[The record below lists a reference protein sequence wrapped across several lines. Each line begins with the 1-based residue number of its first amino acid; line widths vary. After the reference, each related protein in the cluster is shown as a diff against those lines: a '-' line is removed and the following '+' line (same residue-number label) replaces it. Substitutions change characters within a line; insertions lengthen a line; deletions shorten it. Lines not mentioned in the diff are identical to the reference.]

1 MKRKIVADSSC
12 DIWELNGV
20 DFAVAPITIS
30 TDNKHYVDNQELDV
44 HLMSEELAKYKGVSH
59 TACPSVGSWLDCYEG
74 FDEIFVITLTGAM
87 SGTYNSAMTAKGI
100 YEEENENVKVHVFD
114 SLSTGPEMR
123 LLIEKL
129 KEMIEEDLTFEE
141 IVEKGQD
148 YLNHTRLFFALKSLH
163 NFAMNGR
170 VSKTVASAIGVLNI
184 SIFATA
190 SEKGTIQQISKCRGE
205 KKVVKSMIE
214 HLEDAG
220 YHGGKV
226 RISHADNLKLAHNVR
241 DKILELYPN
250 ADIIVY
256 PMGGLCTYYAEK
268 GGLLVGCECGNLK

>member
-12 DIWELNGV
+12 DMWELNGV

-74 FDEIFVITLTGAM
+74 YDEVFVVTLTGAM

-129 KEMIEEDLTFEE
+129 KEMIEEDLPFEE

-148 YLNHTRLFFALKSLH
+148 YLNHSRLFFALKSLH

-170 VSKTVASAIGVLNI
+170 VSKAVASAIGVLNI

-190 SEKGTIQQISKCRGE
+190 SEEGTIQQISKCRGE

-214 HLEDAG
+214 HLENAG

-256 PMGGLCTYYAEK
+256 PMCGLCTYYAEI
-268 GGLLVGCECGNLK
+268 GGLLVGCEC

>member
-12 DIWELNGV
+12 DMWELNGV
-20 DFAVAPITIS
+20 DFAVAPMTIS

-74 FDEIFVITLTGAM
+74 YDEVFVITLTGAM

-129 KEMIEEDLTFEE
+129 KEMIEEDLPFEE

-148 YLNHTRLFFALKSLH
+148 YLNHSRLFFALKSLH

-170 VSKTVASAIGVLNI
+170 VSKAVASAIGVLNI

-190 SEKGTIQQISKCRGE
+190 SEEGTIQQISKCRGE

-214 HLEDAG
+214 HLENAG

-256 PMGGLCTYYAEK
+256 PMGGLCTYYAEI
-268 GGLLVGCECGNLK
+268 GGLLVGCEC

>member
-20 DFAVAPITIS
+20 DFAVAPMTIS
-30 TDNKHYVDNQELDV
+30 TDNKHYVDNQKLDV
-44 HLMSEELAKYKGVSH
+44 RLMSDDLAKYKGVSH

-241 DKILELYPN
+241 DKILELYPH

-268 GGLLVGCECGNLK
+268 GGLLVGCEC

>member
-12 DIWELNGV
+12 DMWELNGV

-74 FDEIFVITLTGAM
+74 YDEVFVVTLTGAM
-87 SGTYNSAMTAKGI
+87 SGTYNSATTAKGI

-129 KEMIEEDLTFEE
+129 KEMIEEDLPFEE

-148 YLNHTRLFFALKSLH
+148 YLNHSRLFFALKSLH

-170 VSKTVASAIGVLNI
+170 VSKAVASAIGVLNI

-190 SEKGTIQQISKCRGE
+190 SEEGTIQQISKCRGE

-214 HLEDAG
+214 HLENAG

-256 PMGGLCTYYAEK
+256 PMGGLCTYYAEI
-268 GGLLVGCECGNLK
+268 GGLLVGCEC

>member
-12 DIWELNGV
+12 DMWELNGV
-20 DFAVAPITIS
+20 DFAVAPMTIS

-74 FDEIFVITLTGAM
+74 FDEVFVITLTGAM

-129 KEMIEEDLTFEE
+129 KEMIEEDLPFEE

-148 YLNHTRLFFALKSLH
+148 YLNHSRLFFALKSLH

-170 VSKTVASAIGVLNI
+170 VSKAVASAIGVLNI

-190 SEKGTIQQISKCRGE
+190 SEEGTIQQISKCRGE

-214 HLEDAG
+214 HLENAG

-268 GGLLVGCECGNLK
+268 GGLLVGCEC

>member
-20 DFAVAPITIS
+20 DFAVAPMTIS

-44 HLMSEELAKYKGVSH
+44 HLMSEDLAKYKGVSH

-74 FDEIFVITLTGAM
+74 YDEVFVVTLTGAM

-170 VSKTVASAIGVLNI
+170 VSKAVASAIGVLNI

-190 SEKGTIQQISKCRGE
+190 SEEGTIQQISKCRGE
-205 KKVVKSMIE
+205 KKVVRSMIE
-214 HLEDAG
+214 HLENAG

-226 RISHADNLKLAHNVR
+226 RISHANNLKLAHNVR
-241 DKILELYPN
+241 DKILELYPH

-256 PMGGLCTYYAEK
+256 PMGGLCTYYAEI
-268 GGLLVGCECGNLK
+268 GGLLVGCEC

>member
-20 DFAVAPITIS
+20 DFAVAPMTIS

-44 HLMSEELAKYKGVSH
+44 RLMSEDLAKYKGISH

-74 FDEIFVITLTGAM
+74 YDEVFVVTLTGAM

-170 VSKTVASAIGVLNI
+170 VSKAVASAIGVLNI

-190 SEKGTIQQISKCRGE
+190 SEEGTIQQISKCRGE
-205 KKVVKSMIE
+205 KKVVKSMIA
-214 HLEDAG
+214 HLENAG

-241 DKILELYPN
+241 DKILELYPH

-256 PMGGLCTYYAEK
+256 PMGGLCTYYAEI
-268 GGLLVGCECGNLK
+268 GGLLVGCEC

>member
-20 DFAVAPITIS
+20 DFAVAPMTIS

-44 HLMSEELAKYKGVSH
+44 RLMSEDLAKYKGVSH

-74 FDEIFVITLTGAM
+74 YDEVFVVTLTGAM

-129 KEMIEEDLTFEE
+129 KEMIEEDLPFEK

-148 YLNHTRLFFALKSLH
+148 YLNHSRLFFALKSLH

-190 SEKGTIQQISKCRGE
+190 SEEGTIQQISKCRGE

-214 HLEDAG
+214 HLENAG

-226 RISHADNLKLAHNVR
+226 RISHADNLKLAHSVR
-241 DKILELYPN
+241 DKILELYPH

-268 GGLLVGCECGNLK
+268 GGLLVGCEC

>member
-12 DIWELNGV
+12 DMWELNGV
-20 DFAVAPITIS
+20 DFAVAPMTIS

-148 YLNHTRLFFALKSLH
+148 YLNHSRLFFALKSLH

-241 DKILELYPN
+241 DNILELYPN

-268 GGLLVGCECGNLK
+268 GGLLVGCEC

>member
-12 DIWELNGV
+12 DMWELNGV
-20 DFAVAPITIS
+20 DFAVAPMTIS
-30 TDNKHYVDNQELDV
+30 TDNKHYVDNQKLDV
-44 HLMSEELAKYKGVSH
+44 RLMSEDLAKYKGISH

-74 FDEIFVITLTGAM
+74 YDEVFVVTLTGSM

-129 KEMIEEDLTFEE
+129 KEMIEEDLPFEE

-148 YLNHTRLFFALKSLH
+148 YLKHTRLFFALKSLH

-170 VSKTVASAIGVLNI
+170 VSKAVASAIGVLNI

-190 SEKGTIQQISKCRGE
+190 SEEGTIQQISKCRGE

-214 HLEDAG
+214 HLENAG

-241 DKILELYPN
+241 DKILELYPH

-256 PMGGLCTYYAEK
+256 PMGGLCTYYAEI
-268 GGLLVGCECGNLK
+268 GGLLVGCEC

>member
-12 DIWELNGV
+12 DMWELNGV

-30 TDNKHYVDNQELDV
+30 TDNKHYVDNQDLDV
-44 HLMSEELAKYKGVSH
+44 HLMSEDLANYKGTSH

-74 FDEIFVITLTGAM
+74 FDEVFVVTLTGSM

-100 YEEENENVKVHVFD
+100 YEEENKNVKVHVFD

-129 KEMIEEDLTFEE
+129 KEMIEEDLPFEE
-141 IVEKGQD
+141 IVEKAQD

-170 VSKTVASAIGVLNI
+170 VSKAVASAIGVLNI

-190 SEKGTIQQISKCRGE
+190 SEEGTIQQISKCRGE

-214 HLEDAG
+214 HLENAG

-226 RISHADNLKLAHNVR
+226 RISHANNLKLAHNVR
-241 DKILELYPN
+241 DKILELYPH

-256 PMGGLCTYYAEK
+256 PMGGLCTYYAEI
-268 GGLLVGCECGNLK
+268 GGLLVGCEC

>member
-12 DIWELNGV
+12 DMWELNGV
-20 DFAVAPITIS
+20 DFAVAPMTIS

-44 HLMSEELAKYKGVSH
+44 HLMSEDLAKYKGVSH

-74 FDEIFVITLTGAM
+74 YDEVFVVTLTGAM

-129 KEMIEEDLTFEE
+129 KEVIEEDLTFEE

-148 YLNHTRLFFALKSLH
+148 YLKHTRLFFALKSLH

-170 VSKTVASAIGVLNI
+170 VNKTVASAIGVLNI

-190 SEKGTIQQISKCRGE
+190 SEEGTIQQISKCRGE

-214 HLEDAG
+214 HLENAG

-226 RISHADNLKLAHNVR
+226 RISHADNLKLAHSVR
-241 DKILELYPN
+241 DKILELYPH

-256 PMGGLCTYYAEK
+256 PMGGLCTYYAEI
-268 GGLLVGCECGNLK
+268 GGLLVGCEC

>member
-1 MKRKIVADSSC
+1 MKRIIVTDSSC

-20 DFAVAPITIS
+20 DFSVAPMTIS

-44 HLMSEELAKYKGVSH
+44 RLMSEDLAKYKGVSH

-74 FDEIFVITLTGAM
+74 YDEVFVVTLTGAM

-100 YEEENENVKVHVFD
+100 YEEENENVKIHVFD

-170 VSKTVASAIGVLNI
+170 VSKAVASAIGVLNI

-190 SEKGTIQQISKCRGE
+190 SEEGTIQQISKCRGE

-214 HLEDAG
+214 HLENAG

-241 DKILELYPN
+241 DKILELYPH

-256 PMGGLCTYYAEK
+256 PMGGLCTYYAEI
-268 GGLLVGCECGNLK
+268 GGLLVGCEC

>member
-12 DIWELNGV
+12 DMWELNGV

-74 FDEIFVITLTGAM
+74 YDEVFVVTLTGAM

-129 KEMIEEDLTFEE
+129 KEMIEEDLPFEE

-148 YLNHTRLFFALKSLH
+148 YLNHSRLFFALKSLH

-170 VSKTVASAIGVLNI
+170 VSKAVASAIGVLNI

-190 SEKGTIQQISKCRGE
+190 SEEGTIQQISKCRGE

-214 HLEDAG
+214 HLENAG

-226 RISHADNLKLAHNVR
+226 RISHADNLKLAHSVR
-241 DKILELYPN
+241 DKILELYPH

-256 PMGGLCTYYAEK
+256 PMGGLCTYYAEI
-268 GGLLVGCECGNLK
+268 GGLLVGCEC

>member
-129 KEMIEEDLTFEE
+129 KEMIEEDLPFEE

-268 GGLLVGCECGNLK
+268 GGLLVGCEC

>member
-12 DIWELNGV
+12 DMWELNGV

-74 FDEIFVITLTGAM
+74 YDEVFVVTLTGAM

-148 YLNHTRLFFALKSLH
+148 YLNHSRLFFALKSLH

-170 VSKTVASAIGVLNI
+170 VSKAVASAIGVLNI

-190 SEKGTIQQISKCRGE
+190 SEEGTIQQISKCRGE

-214 HLEDAG
+214 HLENAG

-256 PMGGLCTYYAEK
+256 PMGGLCTYYAEI
-268 GGLLVGCECGNLK
+268 GGLLVGCEC

>member
-1 MKRKIVADSSC
+1 MKRKIVTDSSC

-20 DFAVAPITIS
+20 DFAVAPMTIS

-44 HLMSEELAKYKGVSH
+44 RLMSEDLAKYKGVSH

-74 FDEIFVITLTGAM
+74 SDEVFVVTLTGAM

-100 YEEENENVKVHVFD
+100 YEEENENVKIHVFD

-129 KEMIEEDLTFEE
+129 NEMIEEDLTFEE

-170 VSKTVASAIGVLNI
+170 VSKAVASAIGVLNI

-190 SEKGTIQQISKCRGE
+190 SEEGTIQQISKCRGE

-214 HLEDAG
+214 HLENAG

-241 DKILELYPN
+241 DKILELYPH

-256 PMGGLCTYYAEK
+256 PMGGLCTYYAEI
-268 GGLLVGCECGNLK
+268 GGLLVGCEC

>member
-12 DIWELNGV
+12 DMWELNDV
-20 DFAVAPITIS
+20 DFAVAPLTIS

-44 HLMSEELAKYKGVSH
+44 HLMSEDLAKYKGVSH
-59 TACPSVGSWLDCYEG
+59 TACPSAGAWLDCYEG
-74 FDEIFVITLTGAM
+74 YDEVFVVTLTGAM
-87 SGTYNSAMTAKGI
+87 SGTYNSAMAAKGI
-100 YEEENENVKVHVFD
+100 YEEENDNVKVHVFD

-129 KEMIEEDLTFEE
+129 KEMIEEDLPFEE

-170 VSKTVASAIGVLNI
+170 VSKAVASAIGVLNI

-190 SEKGTIQQISKCRGE
+190 SEEGTIQQISKCRGE

-214 HLEDAG
+214 HLENAG

-241 DKILELYPN
+241 DKILELYPH

-256 PMGGLCTYYAEK
+256 PMGGLCTYYAEI
-268 GGLLVGCECGNLK
+268 GGLLVGCEC

>member
-12 DIWELNGV
+12 DMWELNGV
-20 DFAVAPITIS
+20 DFAVAPMTIS

-44 HLMSEELAKYKGVSH
+44 RLMSEDLAKYKGISH

-74 FDEIFVITLTGAM
+74 YDEVFVVTLTGAM

-170 VSKTVASAIGVLNI
+170 VSKAVASAIGVLNI

-190 SEKGTIQQISKCRGE
+190 SEEGTIQQISKCRGE

-214 HLEDAG
+214 HLENAG

-241 DKILELYPN
+241 DKILELYPH

-256 PMGGLCTYYAEK
+256 PMGGLCTYYAEI
-268 GGLLVGCECGNLK
+268 GGLLVGCEC

>member
-12 DIWELNGV
+12 DMWELNGV
-20 DFAVAPITIS
+20 DFAVAPMTIS

-74 FDEIFVITLTGAM
+74 FDEVFVITLTGAM

-129 KEMIEEDLTFEE
+129 KEMIEEDLPFEE

-148 YLNHTRLFFALKSLH
+148 YLNHSRLFFALKSLH

-170 VSKTVASAIGVLNI
+170 VSKAVASAIGVLNI

-190 SEKGTIQQISKCRGE
+190 SEEGTIQQISKCRGE

-214 HLEDAG
+214 HLENAG

-256 PMGGLCTYYAEK
+256 PMGGLCTYYAEI
-268 GGLLVGCECGNLK
+268 GGLLVGCEC

>member
-12 DIWELNGV
+12 DMWELNGV
-20 DFAVAPITIS
+20 DFAVAPMTIS
-30 TDNKHYVDNQELDV
+30 TDNKNYVDNQELDV

-74 FDEIFVITLTGAM
+74 FDEVFVITLTGAM

-129 KEMIEEDLTFEE
+129 KEMIDEDLPFEE

-170 VSKTVASAIGVLNI
+170 VSKAVASAIGVLNI

-190 SEKGTIQQISKCRGE
+190 SEEGTIQQISKCRGE

-214 HLEDAG
+214 HLENAG

-268 GGLLVGCECGNLK
+268 GGLLVGCEC

>member
-74 FDEIFVITLTGAM
+74 YDEVFVVTLTGAM

-129 KEMIEEDLTFEE
+129 KEMIEEDLPFEE

-148 YLNHTRLFFALKSLH
+148 YLKHSRLFFALKSLH

-190 SEKGTIQQISKCRGE
+190 SEEGTIQQISKCRGE

-226 RISHADNLKLAHNVR
+226 RISYADNLKLAHNVR
-241 DKILELYPN
+241 DKILELYPH

-256 PMGGLCTYYAEK
+256 PMGGLCTYYAEI
-268 GGLLVGCECGNLK
+268 GGLLVGCEC

>member
-12 DIWELNGV
+12 DMWELNGV
-20 DFAVAPITIS
+20 DFAVAPMTIS

-74 FDEIFVITLTGAM
+74 YDEVFVVTLTGAM

-129 KEMIEEDLTFEE
+129 KEMIEEDLPFEE

-148 YLNHTRLFFALKSLH
+148 YLNHSRLFFALKSLH

-170 VSKTVASAIGVLNI
+170 VSKAAASAIGVLNI

-190 SEKGTIQQISKCRGE
+190 SEEGTIQQISKCRGE

-214 HLEDAG
+214 HLENAG

-256 PMGGLCTYYAEK
+256 PMGGLCTYYAEI
-268 GGLLVGCECGNLK
+268 GGLLVGCEC

>member
-12 DIWELNGV
+12 DMWELNGV

-74 FDEIFVITLTGAM
+74 YDEVFVVTLTGAM
-87 SGTYNSAMTAKGI
+87 SGTYNSAMTAKDI

-129 KEMIEEDLTFEE
+129 KEMIEEDLPFEE

-148 YLNHTRLFFALKSLH
+148 YLNHSRLFFALKSLH

-170 VSKTVASAIGVLNI
+170 VSKAVASAIGVLNI

-190 SEKGTIQQISKCRGE
+190 SEEGTIQQISKCRGE

-214 HLEDAG
+214 HLENAG

-256 PMGGLCTYYAEK
+256 PMGGLCTYYAEI
-268 GGLLVGCECGNLK
+268 GGLLVGCEC

>member
-12 DIWELNGV
+12 DMRELNGV
-20 DFAVAPITIS
+20 DFAVAPMTIS

-44 HLMSEELAKYKGVSH
+44 HLMSEDLAKYKGVSH

-74 FDEIFVITLTGAM
+74 YDEVFVVTLTGAM

-148 YLNHTRLFFALKSLH
+148 YLKHTRLFFALKSLH

-170 VSKTVASAIGVLNI
+170 VNKAVASAIGVLNI

-190 SEKGTIQQISKCRGE
+190 SEEGTIQQISKCRGE

-214 HLEDAG
+214 HLENAG

-226 RISHADNLKLAHNVR
+226 RISHADNLKLAHSVR
-241 DKILELYPN
+241 DKILELYPH

-256 PMGGLCTYYAEK
+256 PMGGLCTYYAEI
-268 GGLLVGCECGNLK
+268 GGLLVGCEC

>member
-1 MKRKIVADSSC
+1 MKRKIVTDSSC

-20 DFAVAPITIS
+20 DFAVAPMTIS

-44 HLMSEELAKYKGVSH
+44 RLMSEDLAKYKGVSH

-74 FDEIFVITLTGAM
+74 SDEVFVVTLTGAM

-100 YEEENENVKVHVFD
+100 YEEENENVKIHVFD

-148 YLNHTRLFFALKSLH
+148 YLNHTRLFFALKTLH

-170 VSKTVASAIGVLNI
+170 VSKAVASAIGVLNI

-190 SEKGTIQQISKCRGE
+190 SEEGTIQQISKCRGE

-214 HLEDAG
+214 HLENAG

-241 DKILELYPN
+241 DKILELYPH

-256 PMGGLCTYYAEK
+256 PMGGLCTYYAEI
-268 GGLLVGCECGNLK
+268 GGLLVGCEC

>member
-20 DFAVAPITIS
+20 DFAVAPMTIS

-44 HLMSEELAKYKGVSH
+44 RLMSEDLAKYKGVSH

-74 FDEIFVITLTGAM
+74 YDEVFVVTLTGAM

-129 KEMIEEDLTFEE
+129 KEMIEEDLTFGE

-170 VSKTVASAIGVLNI
+170 VSKAVASAIGVLNI

-190 SEKGTIQQISKCRGE
+190 SEEGTIQQISKCRGE

-214 HLEDAG
+214 HLENAG

-241 DKILELYPN
+241 DKILELYPH

-256 PMGGLCTYYAEK
+256 PMGGLCTYYAEI
-268 GGLLVGCECGNLK
+268 GGLLVGCEC

>member
-20 DFAVAPITIS
+20 DFAVAPMTIS

-44 HLMSEELAKYKGVSH
+44 RLMSEDLAKYKGVSH

-129 KEMIEEDLTFEE
+129 KEMIEEDLPFEE

-190 SEKGTIQQISKCRGE
+190 SEEGTIQQISKCRGE

-214 HLEDAG
+214 HLENAG

-226 RISHADNLKLAHNVR
+226 RISHADNLKLAHSVR
-241 DKILELYPN
+241 DKILELYPH

-256 PMGGLCTYYAEK
+256 PMGGLCTYYAEI
-268 GGLLVGCECGNLK
+268 GGLLVGCEC

>member
-12 DIWELNGV
+12 DMWELNGV
-20 DFAVAPITIS
+20 DFAVAPMTIS

-74 FDEIFVITLTGAM
+74 YDEVFVVTLTGAM

-129 KEMIEEDLTFEE
+129 KEMIEEDLPFEE

-148 YLNHTRLFFALKSLH
+148 YLNHSRLFFALKSLH

-170 VSKTVASAIGVLNI
+170 VSKAVASAIGVLNI

-190 SEKGTIQQISKCRGE
+190 SEEGTIQQISKCRGE

-214 HLEDAG
+214 HLENAG

-226 RISHADNLKLAHNVR
+226 RISHAENLKLAQNVR
-241 DKILELYPN
+241 DKILEIYPN
-250 ADIIVY
+250 ADIIIY
-256 PMGGLCTYYAEK
+256 PMGGLCTYYAEI
-268 GGLLVGCECGNLK
+268 GGLLVGCEC

>member
-74 FDEIFVITLTGAM
+74 YDEVFVVTLTGAM

-129 KEMIEEDLTFEE
+129 KEMIEEDLPFEE

-148 YLNHTRLFFALKSLH
+148 YLNHSRLFFALKSLH

-190 SEKGTIQQISKCRGE
+190 SEEGTIQQISKCRGE

-214 HLEDAG
+214 HLENAG

-268 GGLLVGCECGNLK
+268 GGLLVGCEC

>member
-12 DIWELNGV
+12 DMWELNDV
-20 DFAVAPITIS
+20 DFAVAPLTIS

-44 HLMSEELAKYKGVSH
+44 HLMSEDLAKYKGVSH
-59 TACPSVGSWLDCYEG
+59 TACPSAGAWLDCYEG
-74 FDEIFVITLTGAM
+74 YDEVFVVTLTGAM
-87 SGTYNSAMTAKGI
+87 SGTYNSAMAAKGI
-100 YEEENENVKVHVFD
+100 YEEENKNVKVHVFD

-129 KEMIEEDLTFEE
+129 KEMIEEDLPFEE
-141 IVEKGQD
+141 IVEKAQD

-170 VSKTVASAIGVLNI
+170 VSKAVASAIGVLNI

-190 SEKGTIQQISKCRGE
+190 SEEGTIQQISKCRGE

-214 HLEDAG
+214 HLENAG

-241 DKILELYPN
+241 DKILELYPH

-256 PMGGLCTYYAEK
+256 PMGGLCTYYAEI
-268 GGLLVGCECGNLK
+268 GGLLVGCEC

>member
-12 DIWELNGV
+12 DMWELNGV
-20 DFAVAPITIS
+20 DFAVAPMTIS
-30 TDNKHYVDNQELDV
+30 TDNKHYVDNHELDV
-44 HLMSEELAKYKGVSH
+44 HLMSEDLAKYKGVSH

-74 FDEIFVITLTGAM
+74 YDEVFVVTLTGAM

-148 YLNHTRLFFALKSLH
+148 YLKHTRLFFALKSLH

-170 VSKTVASAIGVLNI
+170 VNKAVASAIGVLNI

-190 SEKGTIQQISKCRGE
+190 SEEGTIQQISKCRGE

-214 HLEDAG
+214 HLENAG

-226 RISHADNLKLAHNVR
+226 RISHADNLKLAHSVR
-241 DKILELYPN
+241 DKILELYPH

-256 PMGGLCTYYAEK
+256 PMGGLCTYYAEI
-268 GGLLVGCECGNLK
+268 GGLLVGCEC

>member
-20 DFAVAPITIS
+20 DFAVAPMTIS
-30 TDNKHYVDNQELDV
+30 TDNKHYVDNQELDIR
-44 HLMSEELAKYKGVSH
+44 LMSEDLAKYKGVSH

-268 GGLLVGCECGNLK
+268 GGLLVGCEC

>member
-12 DIWELNGV
+12 DMWELNGV
-20 DFAVAPITIS
+20 DFAVAPMTIS

-44 HLMSEELAKYKGVSH
+44 HLMSEDLAKYKGVSH

-74 FDEIFVITLTGAM
+74 YDEVFVVTLTGAM

-170 VSKTVASAIGVLNI
+170 VNKAVASAIGVLNI

-190 SEKGTIQQISKCRGE
+190 SEEGTIQQISKCRGE
-205 KKVVKSMIE
+205 KKVVRSMIE
-214 HLEDAG
+214 HLENAG

-226 RISHADNLKLAHNVR
+226 RISHANNLKLAHNVR
-241 DKILELYPN
+241 DKILELYPH

-256 PMGGLCTYYAEK
+256 PMGGLCTYYAEI
-268 GGLLVGCECGNLK
+268 GGLLVGCEC

>member
-12 DIWELNGV
+12 DMWELNGV

-129 KEMIEEDLTFEE
+129 KEMIEEDLPFEE

-148 YLNHTRLFFALKSLH
+148 YLNHSRLFFALKSLH

-256 PMGGLCTYYAEK
+256 PMGGLCTYYAEI
-268 GGLLVGCECGNLK
+268 GGLLVGCEC

>member
-12 DIWELNGV
+12 DMWELNGV
-20 DFAVAPITIS
+20 DFEVAPITIS

-190 SEKGTIQQISKCRGE
+190 SEEGTIQQISKCRGE

-214 HLEDAG
+214 HLENAG

-256 PMGGLCTYYAEK
+256 PMGGLCTYYAEI
-268 GGLLVGCECGNLK
+268 GGLLVGCEC

>member
-12 DIWELNGV
+12 DMWELNGV

-74 FDEIFVITLTGAM
+74 YDEVFVVTLTGAM

-129 KEMIEEDLTFEE
+129 KEMIEEDLPFEE

-148 YLNHTRLFFALKSLH
+148 YLNHSRLFFALKSLH

-170 VSKTVASAIGVLNI
+170 VSKAVASAIGVLNI

-190 SEKGTIQQISKCRGE
+190 SEEGTIQQISKCRGE

-214 HLEDAG
+214 HLENAG

-226 RISHADNLKLAHNVR
+226 RISHADNLKLVHNVR

-256 PMGGLCTYYAEK
+256 PMGGLCTYYAEI
-268 GGLLVGCECGNLK
+268 GGLLVGCEC

>member
-12 DIWELNGV
+12 DMWELNGV
-20 DFAVAPITIS
+20 DFAVAPMTIS

-74 FDEIFVITLTGAM
+74 YDEVFVVTLTGAM

-129 KEMIEEDLTFEE
+129 KEMIDEDLPFEE
-141 IVEKGQD
+141 IAEKGQD

-170 VSKTVASAIGVLNI
+170 VSKAVASAIGVLNI

-190 SEKGTIQQISKCRGE
+190 SEEGTIQQISKCRGE

-214 HLEDAG
+214 HLENAG

-256 PMGGLCTYYAEK
+256 PMGGLCTYYAEI
-268 GGLLVGCECGNLK
+268 GGLLVGCEC

>member
-12 DIWELNGV
+12 DMWELNDV
-20 DFAVAPITIS
+20 DFAVAPLTIS

-44 HLMSEELAKYKGVSH
+44 HLMSEDLAKYKGVSH
-59 TACPSVGSWLDCYEG
+59 TACPSAGTWLDCYEG
-74 FDEIFVITLTGAM
+74 YDEVFVVTLTGAM
-87 SGTYNSAMTAKGI
+87 SGTYNSAMAAKGI
-100 YEEENENVKVHVFD
+100 YEEENDNVKVHVFD

-129 KEMIEEDLTFEE
+129 KEMIEEDLPFEE

-148 YLNHTRLFFALKSLH
+148 YLKHTRLFFALKSLH

-170 VSKTVASAIGVLNI
+170 VNKAVASAIGVLNI

-190 SEKGTIQQISKCRGE
+190 SEEGTIQQISKCRGE
-205 KKVVKSMIE
+205 KKVVRSMIE
-214 HLEDAG
+214 HLENAG

-226 RISHADNLKLAHNVR
+226 RISHANNLKLAHNVR
-241 DKILELYPN
+241 DKILELYPH

-256 PMGGLCTYYAEK
+256 PMGGLCTYYAEI
-268 GGLLVGCECGNLK
+268 GGLLVGCEC

>member
-12 DIWELNGV
+12 DMWELNGV
-20 DFAVAPITIS
+20 DFAVAPMTIS

-74 FDEIFVITLTGAM
+74 YDEVFVVTLTGAM

-170 VSKTVASAIGVLNI
+170 VSKAVASAIGVLNI

-190 SEKGTIQQISKCRGE
+190 SEEGTIQQISKCRGE

-214 HLEDAG
+214 HLENAG

-256 PMGGLCTYYAEK
+256 PMGGLCTYYAEI
-268 GGLLVGCECGNLK
+268 GGLLVGCEC